1 MLKELFIVKR
11 VITIILSVLTVISLV
26 VPTWA
31 VSVTA
36 GEQEKTDSVDI
47 TVFPGYVHKVNYDC
61 IIKHERSAAAAR
73 DVLRFSAKLDEFDDY
88 QKKTADVN
96 FDGKITASD
105 ARILLRYCAKLG
117 GFPVTLRVG
126 QELKFGPFNTLWK
139 LVCLTESSDKLRI
152 EREIIPIEI
161 STRDGDSAKHILHV
175 TPAQPGTYTFEVEQI
190 GYTDEVE
197 RYALFEITCIE

>member
-1 MLKELFIVKR
+1 MVVGLV
-11 VITIILSVLTVISLV
+11 LSVN
-26 VPTWA
+26 A
-31 VSVTA
+31 VSALSKENKNSIDV
-36 GEQEKTDSVDI
+36 S
-47 TVFPGYVHKVNYDC
+47 VFPGYVHEVNYDC
-61 IIKHERSAAAAR
+61 NIKHERTPAAAR
-73 DVLRFSAKLDEFDDY
+73 DILRYAARLEEFDDH

-96 FDGKITASD
+96 FDGKITAED

-139 LVCLTESSDKLRI
+139 LVCLTESSDQLKI
-152 EREIIPIEI
+152 DREIIPMPENPAP
-161 STRDGDSAKHILHV
+161 GDSDIHILHV
-175 TPAQPGTYTFEVEQI
+175 TPTQPGTYTFEVEQI

>member
-1 MLKELFIVKR
+1 MKR

-36 GEQEKTDSVDI
+36 GEQEKINAVEV
-47 TVFPGYVHKVNYDC
+47 TVFPGYVHKVINNGHVSY
-61 IIKHERSAAAAR
+61 ERNAAAAR
-73 DVLRFSAKLDEFDDY
+73 DVLRFSAKLENLEAY
-88 QKKTADVN
+88 QKKNADVN

-139 LVCLTESSDKLRI
+139 LVCLTESSDELKI
-152 EREIIPIEI
+152 EREIIPHKKP
-161 STRDGDSAKHILHV
+161 SNPGDSDRHILHV
-175 TPAQPGTYTFEVEQI
+175 TSAQPGTYTFEVEQI

>member
-1 MLKELFIVKR
+1 MKR
-11 VITIILSVLTVISLV
+11 IITFILSVLMIIGFIL
-26 VPTWA
+26 PTGA
-31 VSVTA
+31 VSVTDQT
-36 GEQEKTDSVDI
+36 EEKTDGVELDF
-47 TVFPGYVHKVNYDC
+47 FPGYVHKVINNGYVSY
-61 IIKHERSAAAAR
+61 ERNAAAAR
-73 DVLRFSAKLDEFDDY
+73 DVLRFSAKLEDLEDY
-88 QKKTADVN
+88 QKKNADVN
-96 FDGKITASD
+96 FDGKITAAD

-139 LVCLTESSDKLRI
+139 LVCLTESSDELKI
-152 EREIIPIEI
+152 EREIIPHKKP
-161 STRDGDSAKHILHV
+161 SNPGDSDRHILHV

>member
-1 MLKELFIVKR
+1 MVVGLV
-11 VITIILSVLTVISLV
+11 LSVN
-26 VPTWA
+26 A
-31 VSVTA
+31 VSVLFK
-36 GEQEKTDSVDI
+36 ENKNSIDVS
-47 TVFPGYVHKVNYDC
+47 VFPGYVHEVNYDC
-61 IIKHERSAAAAR
+61 NIKHERNSAAAR
-73 DVLRFSAKLDEFDDY
+73 DILRYSAGLEEFIDY
-88 QKKTADVN
+88 QKTAADVN
-96 FDGKITASD
+96 FDGEVTASD

-139 LVCLTESSDKLRI
+139 LVCLTESSDNLKI
-152 EREIIPIEI
+152 EREIIPMPENPAP
-161 STRDGDSAKHILHV
+161 GDSAKHILHV

>member
-1 MLKELFIVKR
+1 MKR
-11 VITIILSVLTVISLV
+11 ISAIILSVLMVVGLV
-26 VPTWA
+26 LSVNA
-31 VSVTA
+31 VSVLFK
-36 GEQEKTDSVDI
+36 ENKNSIDVS
-47 TVFPGYVHKVNYDC
+47 VFPGYVHEVNYDC
-61 IIKHERSAAAAR
+61 NIKHERNSAAAR
-73 DVLRFSAKLDEFDDY
+73 DILRYSAGLEEFIDY
-88 QKKTADVN
+88 QKTAADVN
-96 FDGKITASD
+96 FDGEVTASD

-139 LVCLTESSDKLRI
+139 LVCLTESSDNLKI
-152 EREIIPIEI
+152 EREIIPMPENPAP
-161 STRDGDSAKHILHV
+161 GDSAKHILHV

>member
-1 MLKELFIVKR
+1 MIIGFI
-11 VITIILSVLTVISLV
+11 L
-26 VPTWA
+26 PTGA
-31 VSVTA
+31 VSVN
-36 GEQEKTDSVDI
+36 EQTEEKTDGVELD
-47 TVFPGYVHKVNYDC
+47 VFPGYVHYEDRSY
-61 IIKHERSAAAAR
+61 ERNPAAAR
-73 DVLRFSAKLDEFDDY
+73 DILRYAARLEEFDDH

-96 FDGKITASD
+96 FDGKITAAD

-117 GFPVTLRVG
+117 GFPVTLHVG
-126 QELKFGPFNTLWK
+126 QELKFGPFNGWWK
-139 LVCLTESSDKLRI
+139 LVSLTESSDKLKI

-175 TPAQPGTYTFEVEQI
+175 TPSEPGTYTFEVEQI

>member
-1 MLKELFIVKR
+1 MKR
-11 VITIILSVLTVISLV
+11 IITFILSVLMIIGFIL
-26 VPTWA
+26 PTGA
-31 VSVTA
+31 VSVTDQT
-36 GEQEKTDSVDI
+36 EEKTDGVELDF
-47 TVFPGYVHKVNYDC
+47 FPGYVHKVINNGYVSY
-61 IIKHERSAAAAR
+61 ERNAAAAR
-73 DVLRFSAKLDEFDDY
+73 DVLRFSAKLENLEDY
-88 QKKTADVN
+88 QKKNADVN

-139 LVCLTESSDKLRI
+139 LVCLTESSDELKI
-152 EREIIPIEI
+152 EREIIPHKKP
-161 STRDGDSAKHILHV
+161 SNPGDSDRHILHV

>member
-1 MLKELFIVKR
+1 MKR
-11 VITIILSVLTVISLV
+11 IITIILSVLMIIGFIL
-26 VPTWA
+26 PTGA
-31 VSVTA
+31 VSVN
-36 GEQEKTDSVDI
+36 EQTEEKTDGVELD
-47 TVFPGYVHKVNYDC
+47 VFPGYVHYEDRSY
-61 IIKHERSAAAAR
+61 ERNPAAAR
-73 DVLRFSAKLDEFDDY
+73 DILRYAARLEEFDDH

-96 FDGKITASD
+96 FDGKITAAD

-117 GFPVTLRVG
+117 GFPVTLHVG
-126 QELKFGPFNTLWK
+126 QELKFGPFNGWWK
-139 LVCLTESSDKLRI
+139 LVSLTESSDKLKI

-175 TPAQPGTYTFEVEQI
+175 TPSEPGTYTFEVEQI

>member
-1 MLKELFIVKR
+1 MKR

-36 GEQEKTDSVDI
+36 GEQEKINAVEV
-47 TVFPGYVHKVNYDC
+47 TVFPGYVHKVINNGHVSY
-61 IIKHERSAAAAR
+61 ERNAAAAR
-73 DVLRFSAKLDEFDDY
+73 DVLRFSAKLENLEAY
-88 QKKTADVN
+88 QKKNADVN

-139 LVCLTESSDKLRI
+139 LVCLTESSDELKI
-152 EREIIPIEI
+152 EREIIPHKKP
-161 STRDGDSAKHILHV
+161 SNPGDSDRHILHV

>member
-1 MLKELFIVKR
+1 MKR
-11 VITIILSVLTVISLV
+11 IITFILSVLMIIGFIL
-26 VPTWA
+26 PTGA
-31 VSVTA
+31 VSVTDQT
-36 GEQEKTDSVDI
+36 EEKTDGVELDF
-47 TVFPGYVHKVNYDC
+47 FPGYVHKVINNGYVSY
-61 IIKHERSAAAAR
+61 ERNAAAAR
-73 DVLRFSAKLDEFDDY
+73 DVLRFSAKLENLEAY
-88 QKKTADVN
+88 QKKNADVN

-117 GFPVTLRVG
+117 GFPVTLHVG

-139 LVCLTESSDKLRI
+139 LVCLTESSDELKI
-152 EREIIPIEI
+152 EREIIPHKKP
-161 STRDGDSAKHILHV
+161 SNPGDSDRHILHV

>member
-1 MLKELFIVKR
+1 MFFMKR
-11 VITIILSVLTVISLV
+11 IITIILSVLTVISLV
-26 VPTWA
+26 LPAGA

-36 GEQEKTDSVDI
+36 GEQEKINALEV
-47 TVFPGYVHKVNYDC
+47 TVFPGYVHIVNYDC

-126 QELKFGPFNTLWK
+126 QELKFGPFNTWWK
-139 LVCLTESSDKLRI
+139 LTPITESSDKLKI
-152 EREIIPIEI
+152 DREVIPMPE
-161 STRDGDSAKHILHV
+161 DPAPGDSDKHILHV
-175 TPAQPGTYTFEVEQI
+175 TPTEPGKYTFEVVYI

-197 RYALFEITCIE
+197 RSALFEITCVE

>member
-1 MLKELFIVKR
+1 MKR
-11 VITIILSVLTVISLV
+11 IITFILSVLMIIGFIL
-26 VPTWA
+26 PTGA
-31 VSVTA
+31 VSVTDQT
-36 GEQEKTDSVDI
+36 EEKTDGVELDF
-47 TVFPGYVHKVNYDC
+47 FPGYVHYED
-61 IIKHERSAAAAR
+61 RSYECNPAAAR
-73 DVLRFSAKLDEFDDY
+73 DILRYAARLEEFDDH

-96 FDGKITASD
+96 FDSKITAED

-139 LVCLTESSDKLRI
+139 LVCLTESSDELKI
-152 EREIIPIEI
+152 EREIIPHKKP
-161 STRDGDSAKHILHV
+161 SNPGDSDRHILHV
-175 TPAQPGTYTFEVEQI
+175 TPTQPGTYTFEVEQI

>member
-1 MLKELFIVKR
+1 MKR
-11 VITIILSVLTVISLV
+11 ISAIILAVLMVVGLVLSVN
-26 VPTWA
+26 A
-31 VSVTA
+31 VSA
-36 GEQEKTDSVDI
+36 LSKEKENNNSIDVS
-47 TVFPGYVHKVNYDC
+47 VFPGYVHEVNYDC
-61 IIKHERSAAAAR
+61 NIKHERNSAAAR
-73 DVLRFSAKLDEFDDY
+73 DILRYSAGLEEFIDY
-88 QKKTADVN
+88 QKTAADVN
-96 FDGKITASD
+96 FDGKITAAD

-139 LVCLTESSDKLRI
+139 LVCLTESSDELKI
-152 EREIIPIEI
+152 EREIIPHKKP
-161 STRDGDSAKHILHV
+161 SNPGDSDRHILHV